1 METSFGW
8 GGSPEDVARIA
19 AELTA
24 HGIVV
29 RVCTARTSEGW
40 GESANR
46 RTDEP
51 ITDSASLGYRN
62 QDAAEVVATLRAHGI
77 HHPDP
82 W

>member
-24 HGIVV
+24 QGIVV
-29 RVCTARTSEGW
+29 RVRTAGTSEGW
-40 GESANR
+40 GEPANR

-51 ITDSASLGYRN
+51 IRDGASLSYRN
-62 QDAAEVVATLRAHGI
+62 RDAGQVAAALRAHGI
-77 HHPDP
+77 HHPDL